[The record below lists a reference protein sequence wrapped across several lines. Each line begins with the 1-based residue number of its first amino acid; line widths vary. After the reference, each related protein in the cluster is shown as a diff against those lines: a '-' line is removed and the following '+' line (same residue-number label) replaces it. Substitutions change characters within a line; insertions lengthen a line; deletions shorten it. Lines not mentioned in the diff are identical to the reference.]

1 MRGLSCAAMAWA
13 RSSVPPLS
21 RYAVMPVARKV
32 WQLASPSPTVL
43 TRRLIIRN
51 TSTRLIRR
59 APATAAL
66 AVAAV
71 RFRAKLAGQPAP
83 AGEATARVLGGFR
96 RTAADRGRGQAAPL
110 RADGLAAIL
119 ATAER
124 PRTDGRGVESH
135 TTAHRRG
142 RLDAVIASL
151 LFMGG
156 LRRSEVSA
164 LEWRDVSDARDGDGV
179 LLTVR
184 TSKTNQEGDAADVRY
199 LKNGAAK
206 AIRTLRAD
214 RPDAAPTDRVIG
226 LSPLQIQRRFTA
238 AARAAGIEARVTA
251 HSGRVGL
258 ASELTARGA
267 STTEVMLA
275 GNWKTAR
282 MVAHYSAGATAERG
296 AVKSICKGGDGGTAR
311 QHYGINRASLR
322 DEFPLAGDR
331 VPHRRTTATP
341 QHAGA
346 WSLQGVTVRR
356 GQVELRRQMRV
367 RTRCSRDTEAG
378 PGPLRADDRQRRSGR
393 AGGEAN
399 GRGDRAD
406 GRFRA
411 ADRCGLQRAGPGNQ
425 KRDSALESLDVLH
438 GRCARRNHRGTRG
451 VGDSSCRPVR
461 GESSMVELE
470 A

>member
-1 MRGLSCAAMAWA
+1 MLHTTPPTPTALARRPDTAGPLAVATPTTRKLADASLS
-13 RSSVPPLS
+13 VN
-21 RYAVMPVARKV
+21 
-32 WQLASPSPTVL
+32 
-43 TRRLIIRN
+43 TRRAYLGALA
-51 TSTRLIRR
+51 RLDAWRGTAPVDDARLAAYLAHMFESGR

-71 RFRAKLAGQPAP
+71 RFRATLAGQPAP
-83 AGEATARVLGGFR
+83 AGAATARVLGGYR

-142 RLDAVIASL
+142 RTDAVIAGL

-156 LRRSEVSA
+156 LRRSEVAA
-164 LEWRDVSDARDGDGV
+164 LRWADVTDARDGDGDGV
-179 LLTVR
+179 LITVR
-184 TSKTNQEGDAADVRY
+184 TSKTNQEGDTADVRY

-206 AIRTLRAD
+206 AIRTLRAAD
-214 RPDAAPTDRVIG
+214 ADAAPTDRVIG

-296 AVKSICKGGDGGTAR
+296 AVAK
-311 QHYGINRASLR
+311 YL
-322 DEFPLAGDR
+322 
-331 VPHRRTTATP
+331 
-341 QHAGA
+341 
-346 WSLQGVTVRR
+346 
-356 GQVELRRQMRV
+356 
-367 RTRCSRDTEAG
+367 
-378 PGPLRADDRQRRSGR
+378 
-393 AGGEAN
+393 
-399 GRGDRAD
+399 
-406 GRFRA
+406 
-411 ADRCGLQRAGPGNQ
+411 
-425 KRDSALESLDVLH
+425 
-438 GRCARRNHRGTRG
+438 
-451 VGDSSCRPVR
+451 
-461 GESSMVELE
+461 
-470 A
+470 

>member
-1 MRGLSCAAMAWA
+1 MMSKLSQGVGERGG
-13 RSSVPPLS
+13 PP
-21 RYAVMPVARKV
+21 
-32 WQLASPSPTVL
+32 PSPWPSPPSGFGP
-43 TRRLIIRN
+43 R
-51 TSTRLIRR
+51 S
-59 APATAAL
+59 PASRPPPGKRPPACWAATG
-66 AVAAV
+66 A
-71 RFRAKLAGQPAP
+71 RPPTGAG
-83 AGEATARVLGGFR
+83 ARPPR
-96 RTAADRGRGQAAPL
+96 W

-119 ATAER
+119 AAAAR

-184 TSKTNQEGDAADVRY
+184 TSKTNQEGDAADVSY
-199 LKNGAAK
+199 LKNGSAK
-206 AIRTLRAD
+206 AIRALRTD
-214 RPDAAPTDRVIG
+214 RPDAAPTDRVVG

-296 AVKSICKGGDGGTAR
+296 AVARICKGGDGGTPR
-311 QHYGINRASLR
+311 QHYGITRASLR
-322 DEFPLAGDR
+322 DEFPLGGDR
-331 VPHRRTTATP
+331 CPHRRTTAKPHQNHIT
-341 QHAGA
+341 QENFMGGISAIFGLGSRQQEKVTAAAFGA
-346 WSLQGVTVRR
+346 LPER
-356 GQVELRRQMRV
+356 
-367 RTRCSRDTEAG
+367 
-378 PGPLRADDRQRRSGR
+378 
-393 AGGEAN
+393 
-399 GRGDRAD
+399 GRGRQEHP
-406 GRFRA
+406 A
-411 ADRCGLQRAGPGNQ
+411 ATRIRHCPTCR
-425 KRDSALESLDVLH
+425 H
-438 GRCARRNHRGTRG
+438 GSKTTDIHHN
-451 VGDSSCRPVR
+451 
-461 GESSMVELE
+461 E
-470 A
+470 

>member
-1 MRGLSCAAMAWA
+1 MTLMLQTTPPTDPTAIA
-13 RSSVPPLS
+13 RRPDPAGPL
-21 RYAVMPVARKV
+21 AVAT
-32 WQLASPSPTVL
+32 PT
-43 TRRLIIRN
+43 TRRLADASLSVN
-51 TSTRLIRR
+51 TRRAYAGALRRLDAWRGAAPVDDASLAVYLGELFEAGR

-71 RFRAKLAGQPAP
+71 RCRATLAGQPAP
-83 AGEATARVLGGFR
+83 AGAATARVLGGFR

-124 PRTDGRGVESH
+124 PRTAALAVESP

-142 RLDAVIASL
+142 RTDAVIAGL

-199 LKNGAAK
+199 LKNGAAN
-206 AIRTLRAD
+206 AIRTLRAA
-214 RPDAAPTDRVIG
+214 DAAPTDRVVG

-296 AVKSICKGGDGGTAR
+296 AVKK
-311 QHYGINRASLR
+311 YL
-322 DEFPLAGDR
+322 
-331 VPHRRTTATP
+331 
-341 QHAGA
+341 
-346 WSLQGVTVRR
+346 
-356 GQVELRRQMRV
+356 
-367 RTRCSRDTEAG
+367 
-378 PGPLRADDRQRRSGR
+378 
-393 AGGEAN
+393 
-399 GRGDRAD
+399 
-406 GRFRA
+406 
-411 ADRCGLQRAGPGNQ
+411 
-425 KRDSALESLDVLH
+425 
-438 GRCARRNHRGTRG
+438 
-451 VGDSSCRPVR
+451 
-461 GESSMVELE
+461 
-470 A
+470 

>member
-1 MRGLSCAAMAWA
+1 
-13 RSSVPPLS
+13 
-21 RYAVMPVARKV
+21 MPTR
-32 WQLASPSPTVL
+32 LASEAVIQKRPDRLEEVLPGDRLRWVAAGVLEAAKGFRLGKGGKDMPALVAVLRERVRPTGRMSRASQPAPDAWVRGGEGGMTIML
-43 TRRLIIRN
+43 HTTPTNPAALARRPDPAGPLAVATPTTRKLADASLSVNTRRAYAGALR
-51 TSTRLIRR
+51 RLDAWRGAAPVDDASLAVYLGELFEAGR

-83 AGEATARVLGGFR
+83 AGEATARVLGGYR

-119 ATAER
+119 ATADR
-124 PRTDGRGVESH
+124 PRTDGRGVESP

-156 LRRSEVSA
+156 LRRSEVAA
-164 LEWRDVSDARDGDGV
+164 LRWADVTDATDGDGV
-179 LLTVR
+179 LVTVR

-206 AIRTLRAD
+206 AIRTLRAAAAAAA
-214 RPDAAPTDRVIG
+214 AAPTDRVIG

-296 AVKSICKGGDGGTAR
+296 AVAR
-311 QHYGINRASLR
+311 YL
-322 DEFPLAGDR
+322 
-331 VPHRRTTATP
+331 
-341 QHAGA
+341 
-346 WSLQGVTVRR
+346 
-356 GQVELRRQMRV
+356 
-367 RTRCSRDTEAG
+367 
-378 PGPLRADDRQRRSGR
+378 
-393 AGGEAN
+393 
-399 GRGDRAD
+399 
-406 GRFRA
+406 
-411 ADRCGLQRAGPGNQ
+411 
-425 KRDSALESLDVLH
+425 
-438 GRCARRNHRGTRG
+438 
-451 VGDSSCRPVR
+451 
-461 GESSMVELE
+461 
-470 A
+470 